1 MFVQIAGLTGVALI
15 ASHVAARRATRVD
28 PVVALRHE

>member
-1 MFVQIAGLTGVALI
+1 MELRTPFSPNNAFDAGVA
-15 ASHVAARRATRVD
+15 HQVD